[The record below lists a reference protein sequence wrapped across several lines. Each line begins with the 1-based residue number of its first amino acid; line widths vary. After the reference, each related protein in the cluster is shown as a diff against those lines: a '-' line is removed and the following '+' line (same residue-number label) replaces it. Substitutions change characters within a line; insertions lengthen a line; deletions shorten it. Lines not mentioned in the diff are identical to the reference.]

1 MNKKLFYIF
10 IGIYVL
16 FGATYHQPYVPAT
29 WLDEGFVLQGA
40 TNLVDYGEYAMM
52 SSEGFRILDQP
63 LIANGP
69 GVVLPITLIF
79 KLFGVGLL
87 QARLVVVAFLL
98 VFVMLY
104 YLSVRKLFGETAA
117 VLALLLLLAVP
128 REGIFYYGR
137 LALGNVPA
145 LAYFLAGFLLLLHSY
160 DDNGFRS
167 AIGAGL
173 FFGLAMV
180 TKGQFGLILP
190 ALMALIVFDWVFFKR
205 LNLKKSALTFGVA
218 VAMMGL
224 WFLIQFYMVGFENID
239 QHLASIR
246 SSSEVTVS
254 AFRIERIPTNLWYLV
269 RSGYVLFVLPGLV
282 YATVQLFKRRDRR
295 QLFLVIFILGWT
307 AWNVIATVGWPR
319 YLFTPYVLGLVL
331 TGKFLADLVAS
342 IQSEGI
348 GKGSA
353 LAWGRNLLVAGIA
366 IGAVYAFGVQV
377 VELFSTPDDS
387 AQVFSSYLEEHI
399 EEGALV
405 ESWEWQLDIL
415 ADVNY
420 HHPPNDLVDKQTAYI
435 HYGDEFVTNYNPFYY
450 QPEYLIIGPFSKG
463 MTLYSQYIEAGCC
476 QLVFQSGDYDLYKVN
491 NDFIRSDAWQIK
503 NP

>member
-1 MNKKLFYIF
+1 
-10 IGIYVL
+10 
-16 FGATYHQPYVPAT
+16 
-29 WLDEGFVLQGA
+29 
-40 TNLVDYGEYAMM
+40 
-52 SSEGFRILDQP
+52 LDQP

-69 GVVLPITLIF
+69 GVVLPIALVF

-87 QARLVVVAFLL
+87 QARLVVVGFLL
-98 VFVMLY
+98 VFVLLY

-117 VLALLLLLAVP
+117 ILALLLLLAVP
-128 REGIFYYGR
+128 RQGIFYYGR
-137 LALGNVPA
+137 LVLGNVPA
-145 LAYFLAGFLLLLHSY
+145 LAYYLAGFLLFLRSC
-160 DDNGFRS
+160 DDKGYGS
-167 AIGAGL
+167 AVGAGL

-180 TKGQFGLILP
+180 TKGQFGLVLP
-190 ALMALIVFDWVFFKR
+190 ALMALIVIDWEFFKR
-205 LNLKKSALTFGVA
+205 LDIKKAVLTFGIA

-239 QHLASIR
+239 QHMASIR

-254 AFRIERIPTNLWYLV
+254 AFRFERIPKNLWYLV

-282 YATVQLFKRRDRR
+282 YAVVQLFKRRDRR
-295 QLFLVIFILGWT
+295 QLFLVIFILTWT
-307 AWNVIATVGWPR
+307 AWNVIASVGWPR
-319 YLFTPYVLGLVL
+319 YLFTPYVLGVML
-331 TGKFLADLVAS
+331 TGKFLTDMVAS
-342 IQSEGI
+342 IRSEGI

-353 LAWGRNLLVAGIA
+353 LAWGRNLLVAA
-366 IGAVYAFGVQV
+366 IVIGTLYAFGVQLV
-377 VELFSTPDDS
+377 TLFSEPDKS
-387 AQVFSSYLEEHI
+387 AQEFAGYLEAHI
-399 EEGALV
+399 EDGAVV

-463 MTLYSQYIEAGCC
+463 MTLYSQYIQAGCC
-476 QLVFQSGDYDLYKVN
+476 ELVYQSGDYDLYKVN
-491 NDFIRSDAWQIK
+491 NDFMRSDAWQIK